1 MCGRPPIFQA
11 RFDEDLGCRMPGF
24 SGSHDARRRC
34 FRQGTLPEVHE
45 MNPESASSADENS
58 GCSRTGAWAVWRQT
72 THSIL
77 HAAVRFVRS
86 ERKRTL
92 FMMDRIDRGS
102 ASTSCVPDIC
112 AVCRMRVPA
121 FSSQSATARWLR
133 KCKESSMSKLA
144 ISVGCRDTGGL
155 QTNREM
161 RGLYRRC
168 DGRSTAPLSAF

>member
-34 FRQGTLPEVHE
+34 FRQGTRPEVHE

-58 GCSRTGAWAVWRQT
+58 GCSRTGAWAVLRQT
-72 THSIL
+72 TPSLL
-77 HAAVRFVRS
+77 HAAVRFRGS

-92 FMMDRIDRGS
+92 FMMNRIDRGS
-102 ASTSCVPDIC
+102 ASTSCVSDVC
-112 AVCRMRVPA
+112 AVCHMRVPA

-144 ISVGCRDTGGL
+144 ISMGCRDTGGL

-168 DGRSTAPLSAF
+168 DGRSIAPLCAL